1 MLSLRLPSMY
11 FCDRILNLMREKF
24 GVVDIFAGP
33 GGLAEG
39 FSRLKGSPFRVE
51 LSIENEPS
59 AHRTLR
65 LRSFL
70 HQFGDEIPAFYHE
83 MLNAGQMP
91 EESQLAKSHPDEW
104 SEAERIAQLLTLSE
118 GNRPRVEELLDPII
132 NTYGRNTILVGGPP
146 CQVYSLV
153 GRSRNVGNPH
163 YKGDRDHRHQL
174 YREYIHILEYLRP
187 AVFVMENVKGML
199 SSRLGEQQIFPLVR
213 QDLESIGRADDQGYS
228 LLTVGGVNSGKLSTL
243 WAEPNHRDFIVRAEK
258 YGVPQRRH
266 RIIIIGIRND
276 IACSLPN
283 QVFGEG
289 LLSHTSGCVNAE
301 AVLRNMPLLRSG
313 LSRESDSQQR
323 WINAVR
329 DSYGELESLNLG
341 SEFEREL
348 SQSRSRF
355 EAESPNLPRG
365 AWEPNGA
372 GPEIPDDLR
381 DWLIPSSLQCL
392 PNNETRGHIRED
404 LTRYLFAALSTLAY
418 GAPPKASD
426 FPSELAP
433 AHRNWT
439 SGNFADRFRVQRW
452 DTPSTTITSHISKDG
467 HYFIHPDPAQCRSLT
482 VREAARLQTFPD
494 DYVFMGNRTQQYV
507 QVGNAV
513 PPYLARQIA
522 NGLASVL
529 LQGEAV

>member
-1 MLSLRLPSMY
+1 MY
-11 FCDRILNLMREKF
+11 FCDRTLNLMREKF

-39 FSRLKGSPFRVE
+39 FSRVKGSPFRVE

-91 EESQLAKSHPDEW
+91 EESQLVKSHPDEW

-132 NTYGRNTILVGGPP
+132 NTYDRNTILVGGPP

-187 AVFVMENVKGML
+187 AAFVMENVKGML

-213 QDLESIGRADDQGYS
+213 QDLESIGQADNQGYS
-228 LLTVGGVNSGKLSTL
+228 LLTVSGVNSGKQSTL
-243 WAEPNHRDFIVRAEK
+243 WVEPNHRDFIVRSER

-276 IACSLPN
+276 IARSLPN
-283 QVFGEG
+283 QVFREG
-289 LLSHTSGCVNAE
+289 LLPQTPGCVHAE

-313 LSRESDSQQR
+313 LSRESDSLER
-323 WINAVR
+323 WIDAVR

-341 SEFEREL
+341 SEFE
-348 SQSRSRF
+348 
-355 EAESPNLPRG
+355 AESARLLRG
-365 AWEPNGA
+365 AQEPNGA

-381 DWLIPSSLQCL
+381 GWLIPSSLHSL

-404 LTRYLFAALSTLAY
+404 LTRYLFAALSTLAQ

-433 AHRNWT
+433 AHRNWS

-452 DTPSTTITSHISKDG
+452 DAPSTTITSHISKDG

-513 PPYLARQIA
+513 PPFLAWQIA
-522 NGLASVL
+522 ASLRAL
-529 LQGEAV
+529 LNPDRNLSPV